1 MNESFT
7 KVRFWSYNQ
16 KQILIIIQVQ
26 KETEVGHKRCG
37 LRLEE
42 TYTLK
47 LVWDDDLNILYF
59 FPKSSKC
66 FLLYYLACIIL
77 VNSMLKIFYT

>member
-1 MNESFT
+1 MKGSFT

-16 KQILIIIQVQ
+16 KQLLIIIQVQ
-26 KETEVGHKRCG
+26 KETEEGHKRYG
-37 LRLEE
+37 LRLEK

-47 LVWDDDLNILYF
+47 LAWDDDLNILHL

-66 FLLYYLACIIL
+66 FLLYHIVCITL
-77 VNSMLKIFYT
+77 VNSMLKIFFT